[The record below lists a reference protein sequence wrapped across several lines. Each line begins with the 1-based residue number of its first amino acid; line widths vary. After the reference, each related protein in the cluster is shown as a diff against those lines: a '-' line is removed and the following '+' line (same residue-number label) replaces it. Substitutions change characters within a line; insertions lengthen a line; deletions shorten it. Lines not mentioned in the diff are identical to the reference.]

1 MGSCLCTATVSL
13 WRWSGCLGR
22 YKGLGRVPGGAPP
35 VSGTSSLFPNCGGCL
50 GAQDQSPGCQVH
62 AVWSPTGGI
71 RLQVGDPLSSPPT
84 CLTCRVCSTGC
95 HRTPGDVP
103 RPLHLGSIRIP
114 GGRHSVRLDQPLPHT
129 LPLLLGRG
137 LPRVAPSHGKGGPTP
152 LGQGLSLGT
161 LSPSLPCLCLTG
173 PAPPP
178 GETGGVGAISSPTDQ
193 DRQGGQGVSPRDL
206 QMEWSGET
214 GTSQPWPHPHPHILP
229 GPGRAG
235 CPAGDE
241 LPLSSHSRHSA
252 LLPQDEASLLA
263 PDRQRAKSS
272 GPGPAGLVKNCFL
285 PLKEYFKFF

>member
-1 MGSCLCTATVSL
+1 M
-13 WRWSGCLGR
+13 RSG
-22 YKGLGRVPGGAPP
+22 V
-35 VSGTSSLFPNCGGCL
+35 
-50 GAQDQSPGCQVH
+50 
-62 AVWSPTGGI
+62 
-71 RLQVGDPLSSPPT
+71 
-84 CLTCRVCSTGC
+84 
-95 HRTPGDVP
+95 
-103 RPLHLGSIRIP
+103 
-114 GGRHSVRLDQPLPHT
+114 
-129 LPLLLGRG
+129 
-137 LPRVAPSHGKGGPTP
+137 PRVASDCKLGIPYPRHPPASHAGSAAQAATGPPGTCPGLSIWGPSEFLGDDTQFGLTSLCPTP
-152 LGQGLSLGT
+152 YPSCSVGASPGWLLLMERGTHAAGSRSVLGDPQPFTAVPMSHRT
-161 LSPSLPCLCLTG
+161 S
-173 PAPPP
+173 APP